1 MSRILLDAGA
11 LIALDRNDRAM
22 WQRLAI
28 ARRDG
33 VSLITHGG
41 VLGQV
46 WRRSARH
53 ARLAP
58 VLRAVDVRPLDSELG
73 KLAGVLL
80 ARSGLS
86 DVVDAALV
94 GLSQPD
100 DRIFTSDADY
110 ILRLAAAA
118 RRDVEVLAV

>member
-11 LIALDRNDRAM
+11 LIALDRNDGAM

-33 VSLITHGG
+33 ISLVTHAG

-46 WRRSARH
+46 WRKPARH

-58 VLRAVDVRPLDSELG
+58 LLRAIDVRPLDSELG
-73 KLAGVLL
+73 KLAGELL
-80 ARSGLS
+80 GRSGLC

-94 GLSQPD
+94 ALSRTD
-100 DRIFTSDADY
+100 DRIFTSDAEDM
-110 ILRLAAAA
+110 LRLAAAA